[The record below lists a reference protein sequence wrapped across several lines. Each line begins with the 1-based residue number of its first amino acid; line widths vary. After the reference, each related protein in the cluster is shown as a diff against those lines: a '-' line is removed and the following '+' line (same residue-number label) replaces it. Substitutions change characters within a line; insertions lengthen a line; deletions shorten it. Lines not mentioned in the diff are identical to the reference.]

1 MTLPLPQPGDLLGGK
16 CTVVRKLGEGG
27 MGVVF
32 EVRHASLGKR
42 FAVKVLRAE
51 AISEEA
57 VTRFAREARAA
68 SSLTSA
74 HVCRV
79 LDVGEREDGT
89 PFMVMEYLEGRD
101 LQTLLEARGRM
112 DLDEVAGYLLQ
123 ACEAMEEAHKK
134 GIIHRDLKPE
144 NLFLALEGDREV
156 VKVLDFGIS
165 KREEENVSVTRTQSS
180 IGTPLYMSPE
190 QTRSTKHV
198 DARTDVW
205 SLGVILYELLT
216 GDLPFKGESA
226 GQVAMAV
233 ALDKIVPVRSYRPE
247 LPPGIEELIGHA
259 LEKDPEDRCPSV
271 RAFASLL
278 APFAPASY
286 DGSRW
291 LQGAPA
297 PSRRSLA
304 EISRAESLDTAT
316 TLHATPPPEVSGG
329 KRIVLGALVGLVVL
343 AGGVAVALSVGR
355 RDATPTVPPQTDA
368 PAAPAPDPQPGRS
381 AAAPDAPEVE
391 PSFSTN
397 KSVASPTPS
406 SAAPPLQ
413 SAGRPS
419 TKAPEPTSRPAEPK
433 PTAPPAGGVLPPRL

>member
-1 MTLPLPQPGDLLGGK
+1 
-16 CTVVRKLGEGG
+16 
-27 MGVVF
+27 MGVVL
-32 EVRHASLGKR
+32 EVRHAALGKR
-42 FAVKVLRAE
+42 FAVKLLRDE
-51 AISEEA
+51 AISEESI
-57 VTRFAREARAA
+57 TRFAREARAA

-89 PFMVMEYLEGRD
+89 PFMVMEYLEGQD
-101 LQTLLEARGRM
+101 LQTLLESRGRM
-112 DLDEVAGYLLQ
+112 DLGEVAGYLLE
-123 ACEAMEEAHKK
+123 ACEAMEEAHSR

-144 NLFLALEGDREV
+144 NLFLAREGAREV

-205 SLGVILYELLT
+205 SMGVILYELLT

-247 LPPGIEELIGHA
+247 LPPAIEELIAHA
-259 LEKDPEDRCPSV
+259 LEKAPEDRLPSI
-271 RAFASLL
+271 RAFASRL

-286 DGSRW
+286 DASRW
-291 LQGAPA
+291 LDGAPA

-304 EISRAESLDTAT
+304 EISRADTLETAT
-316 TLHATPPPEVSGG
+316 TLHASPPEPRSGS
-329 KRIVLGALVGLVVL
+329 RFVVGALLALLVL
-343 AGGVAVALSVGR
+343 AGGVAVALGLGARGKEPPPIVG
-355 RDATPTVPPQTDA
+355 AQT
-368 PAAPAPDPQPGRS
+368 G
-381 AAAPDAPEVE
+381 E
-391 PSFSTN
+391 
-397 KSVASPTPS
+397 
-406 SAAPPLQ
+406 AAPPSRDVHTGASHTASPGPYVAPSDPTSELKPKP
-413 SAGRPS
+413 SVSPATGAPPAPSSRPS
-419 TKAPEPTSRPAEPK
+419 TRALDSAERQAPKTNTTPA
-433 PTAPPAGGVLPPRL
+433 TGVLPPRL

>member
-1 MTLPLPQPGDLLGGK
+1 MTLPVPTPGELIAGK
-16 CTVVRKLGEGG
+16 YAVVRKLGEGG
-27 MGVVF
+27 MGVVL
-32 EVRHASLGKR
+32 EVRHTALGKR
-42 FAVKVLRAE
+42 FALKLLKPE

-57 VTRFAREARAA
+57 ITRFAREARAA

-79 LDVGEREDGT
+79 VDVGEREDGI

-101 LQTLLEARGRM
+101 LQTLLEAQGRM
-112 DLDEVAGYLLQ
+112 DLGEVARYLLQ

-144 NLFLALEGDREV
+144 NLFLAREGDREV

-165 KREEENVSVTRTQSS
+165 KHEEENVSVTRTQSS

-205 SLGVILYELLT
+205 SMGVILYELLT

-233 ALDKIVPVRSYRPE
+233 ALDQIVPARSYRPE
-247 LPPGIEELIGHA
+247 LPLAIEELIAHA
-259 LEKDPEDRCPSV
+259 LEKDPEDRLPSI

-286 DGSRW
+286 DASHW
-291 LQGAPA
+291 LSGAPT

-304 EISRAESLDTAT
+304 EISRADTLETAT
-316 TLHATPPPEVSGG
+316 TLNASRPEPRRGARFV
-329 KRIVLGALVGLVVL
+329 VGALLALLVL
-343 AGGVAVALSVGR
+343 AGGVAVTLGLGAR
-355 RDATPTVPPQTDA
+355 RKDQPPIVRAQTD
-368 PAAPAPDPQPGRS
+368 
-381 AAAPDAPEVE
+381 E
-391 PSFSTN
+391 
-397 KSVASPTPS
+397 
-406 SAAPPLQ
+406 AAPP
-413 SAGRPS
+413 SRDVHTGVGPAVSPGSFIAPSNPAIEPNPKPATGAPPAPSSRPS
-419 TKAPEPTSRPAEPK
+419 TRALDSAERQAPKTNN
-433 PTAPPAGGVLPPRL
+433 PPATGVLPPRL